1 MRMKPY
7 RAYLFDLDG
16 TVYRG
21 SKPIPEAVMAL
32 REMTERGA
40 HIAFLTN
47 NSSMT
52 PEQVAAKLRAM
63 GVPADPEQVVTSSLV
78 TAAALREEMPGASV
92 YAIGEEGLLAA
103 LRSAGCRFD
112 DERPDVVVVGIDRR
126 LTYEKLAK
134 AALAIQRGARF
145 YATNTDRALPS
156 EQGLLP
162 GNGAL
167 LAALVTTTGVQPRV
181 FGKPEPAFVHYALKR
196 LGVPPQEALM
206 VGDNG
211 QTDIPAGARAG
222 TDTLLVLTGVTRPE
236 EVNTLPVVPTY
247 VAANVKEWWERV
259 GKTGCARSP
268 GRAETR

>member
-1 MRMKPY
+1 MKPY

-21 SKPIPEAVMAL
+21 NQPIPQAVMAL
-32 REMTERGA
+32 RDLMACGA
-40 HIAFLTN
+40 RIAFLTN

-52 PEQVAAKLRAM
+52 PEQVAAKLNAM
-63 GVPADPEQVVTSSLV
+63 GIPADPGQVVTSSLV
-78 TAAALREEMPGASV
+78 TAAAIREEMPGASV

-145 YATNTDRALPS
+145 YATNPDRALPS

-167 LAALVTTTGVQPRV
+167 LAALATTTGIQPRV
-181 FGKPEPAFVHYALKR
+181 FGKPEPAIVHHALKR
-196 LGVPPQEALM
+196 LGISPQEALM

-222 TDTLLVLTGVTRPE
+222 TDTLLVLTGVTRLE
-236 EVNTLPVVPTY
+236 EVATLPVAPTY
-247 VAANVKEWWERV
+247 VAANVKEWFEHV
-259 GKTGCARSP
+259 GKTGRAGST
-268 GRAETR
+268 GGAET